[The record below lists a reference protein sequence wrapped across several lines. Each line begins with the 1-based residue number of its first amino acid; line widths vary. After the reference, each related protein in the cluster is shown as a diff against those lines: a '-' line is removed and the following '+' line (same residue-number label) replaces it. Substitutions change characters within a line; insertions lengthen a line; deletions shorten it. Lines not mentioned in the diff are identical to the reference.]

1 MTQTKTKKLIV
12 WCQFFYPELI
22 STGQVVTELFESFSK
37 SIDIHVLCA
46 QPTIVKADKIPLI
59 LIHSNIKVERVW
71 STCFSKLSLL
81 GKICNQ
87 FTYACS
93 LFWKSLTLPNKSHVN
108 VFTDPFFLPLL
119 LYFLHPIKKFRYTI
133 TIFDLYPE
141 TLSHH

>member
-37 SIDIHVLCA
+37 SIDIHVVCA

-93 LFWKSLTLPNKSHVN
+93 LFGN
-108 VFTDPFFLPLL
+108 PLL
-119 LYFLHPIKKFRYTI
+119 CQINLMLMYLRILFFYHFFSIFYT
-133 TIFDLYPE
+133 L
-141 TLSHH
+141 